1 MLLLRG
7 SAALSAFRLQHL
19 LTRLQEAHVPVRSLH
34 ARFVHLLDLSAALTA
49 EEVALVSTLL
59 HYGEPFVEADHEGI
73 QELCVL
79 PRLGT
84 ISPWSTKASEIM
96 GHCGLSSVRRV
107 ERGTSYTLIREDG
120 AEFSDAERA
129 QIRQHLHDPMT
140 ESVLPDWE
148 AAKAIFM
155 HQEPAHL
162 HRVPLQAEGLNA
174 LLAANRDMGLAL
186 SSAELEYLRRY
197 FADLGRDPSDAELM
211 MFAQANSEHCRHK
224 VFNAHYRLDGEP
236 QAQSLFGMIRETHR
250 LHPQGTLSAYKD
262 NAAVMTSIA
271 VSQPF
276 AVDPDGYYRVTQEN
290 TAILMK
296 VETHNHPTAISPF
309 PGAATG
315 SGGEIRDEGA
325 TGRGGKPKAGLTGF
339 SVSHLRIPDYIQSW
353 ERQDYGKPA
362 RIRSALEIMRDG
374 PLGAAAFNNEFGRPA
389 IAGYF
394 RVFECDQDGLHR
406 GYHKPIMLAGGL
418 GQIRPQLVEKKPL
431 PVGAKVLVIGGPAM
445 LIGLGGGAASS
456 VASGTGDEQLDFA
469 SVQRGNP
476 EMQRRAQEVIERC
489 IALDSESPI
498 LSIHDVGAGGLSNAI
513 PELLHD
519 GGRGGRLQ
527 LRAIPND
534 EPAMSPMQIWSNEA
548 QERYVLAITAADLP
562 RFEAI
567 CQREHCPYAVL
578 GEAVEEDILLL
589 EDHLLQEP
597 PVEMALS
604 ALLGCPPKM
613 ERDSKHHPIQAQ
625 TLDLSQ
631 AVLRDAAYGVLRHP
645 TVASK
650 EFLITIGDRSVGGL
664 IHRDQMVGPWQV
676 PVADCGVTAADFWN
690 THGEAMAIGER
701 APVAVLNPAASARLA
716 IAEAL
721 TNLWAAD
728 VRALDNIKLSANW
741 MAAADHPGEDA
752 ALFDAVKVAALEVC
766 PALELAIPVGKDSLS
781 MRTVWQEAGQE
792 KMVVSPLSLIISAFA
807 PVHDLHKTWTPQWSA
822 QPNTALWLVDL
833 GQGRLGASILAQ
845 TLEQMGAETADLDQ
859 PELLRKLFIA
869 LSRLRE
875 EGLVL
880 AYHDRAD
887 GGLWASLCEMSFA
900 SRCGAEI
907 HLSADKNVWSFL
919 FAEEPGVLIQTAH
932 KDQEAVRR
940 IFAEAGLEA
949 QAQCIGTVHAEHWQL
964 RVRQGE
970 QTLLD
975 EAAADLL
982 QAWAENSYR
991 MAALRDAPDCAE
1003 EAFAGVTATPASL
1016 FARVPFTP
1024 QTAMIRKGI
1033 LPKVAIL
1040 REQGVNGQIEMAA
1053 AFHRAG
1059 FTAIDVHMSD
1069 LLQERYHLHD
1079 FQALAACGGFS
1090 YGDVLGA
1097 GAGWAKSIL
1106 YHPLLRDQFAAFF
1119 SDTSRLALGV
1129 CNGCQMMAELRE
1141 IIPGA
1146 AHWPL
1151 FTRNRSEQFEAR
1163 LAMVEVL
1170 ESPSLWFTGMA
1181 GTYAPIVIAHGEG
1194 RAHFDRVPGE
1204 NVSPAPITMR
1214 YVDARGQVAR
1224 SYPAN
1229 PNGSPEG
1236 ITGLCNT
1243 DGRISILMPHPERVV
1258 RSLQMSWAPEEW
1270 GEFTPWMQIFTNAR
1284 KAMAS

>member
-19 LTRLQEAHVPVRSLH
+19 LKLLQEADLPVAYLN
-34 ARFVHLLDLSAALTA
+34 ARFVHLLDLSEALNAEQTA
-49 EEVALVSTLL
+49 VVTALLRYGTPFTEESRD
-59 HYGEPFVEADHEGI
+59 EI
-73 QELCVL
+73 QEICVL

-84 ISPWSTKASEIM
+84 ISPWSSKASEIFR
-96 GHCGLSSVRRV
+96 HCGLGNVRRV
-107 ERGTSYTLIREDG
+107 ERGVSYTLMRAG
-120 AEFSDAERA
+120 AGTFSTTEME
-129 QIRQHLHDPMT
+129 QIRRQLHDPMT
-140 ESVLPDWE
+140 ESVLSDWD
-148 AAKAIFM
+148 AAEAIFK
-155 HQEPAHL
+155 HPEPAHL
-162 HRVPLQAEGLNA
+162 RRVALQAEGMTA
-174 LLAANRDMGLAL
+174 LTEANRSMGLAL
-186 SSAELEYLRRY
+186 SPAELDYLKDY
-197 FADLGRDPSDAELM
+197 FSDLGRDPSDAELM

-224 VFNAHYRLDGEP
+224 VFNAHYCLDGEN
-236 QAQSLFGMIRETHR
+236 QSKSLFGMIRETHR
-250 LHPQGTLSAYKD
+250 LNPQGTLSAYKD
-262 NAAVMTSIA
+262 NAAVMASIMT
-271 VSQPF
+271 SQPF
-276 AVDPDGYYRVTQEN
+276 AVAADGQYRPTEEN

-339 SVSHLRIPDYIQSW
+339 SVSHLRIPGYTQSW
-353 ERQDYGKPA
+353 EQPFYGKPA

-394 RVFECDQDGLHR
+394 RVFECDHDGVHR

-418 GQIRPQLVEKKPL
+418 GQIRPQMVEKQPL
-431 PVGAKVLVIGGPAM
+431 PIGAKVLVIGGPAM

-456 VASGTGDEQLDFA
+456 VASGSGDEQLDFA

-489 IALDSESPI
+489 VALGQDSPI
-498 LSIHDVGAGGLSNAI
+498 LSIHDVGAGGLSNAV

-527 LRAIPND
+527 LRMVPNE

-548 QERYVLAITAADLP
+548 QERYVLAVTPEDLS

-567 CQREHCPYAVL
+567 CQRERCPYAVL
-578 GEAVEEDILLL
+578 GEAVEEDVLLV
-589 EDHLLQEP
+589 EDALLQDT
-597 PVEMALS
+597 PVDMALS
-604 ALLGCPPKM
+604 ALLGCPPRM
-613 ERDSKHHPIQAQ
+613 ERNSRHQMVQ
-625 TLDLSQ
+625 TQSLDLSGT
-631 AVLRDAAYGVLRHP
+631 VLRDAAYAVLRHP
-645 TVASK
+645 SVASK

-701 APVAVLNPAASARLA
+701 APVAVLNPVASARLA

-741 MAAADHPGEDA
+741 MAAVDHPGEDA
-752 ALFDAVKVAALEVC
+752 ALFDAVKAAALEVC
-766 PALELAIPVGKDSLS
+766 PALDLAIPVGKDSLS
-781 MRTVWQEAGQE
+781 MRTLWQEEGQD
-792 KMVVSPLSLIISAFA
+792 KAVVSPLSLIITAFT
-807 PVHDLHKTWTPQWSA
+807 PVQDLRKTWTPQWAA
-822 QPNTALWLVDL
+822 QEETDLWLVDL

-845 TLEQMGAETADLDQ
+845 TVGQMGAETPDMDQ
-859 PELLRKLFIA
+859 PELLRKLFAA
-869 LSRLRE
+869 LCSLRE
-875 EGLVL
+875 QELVL

-887 GGLWASLCEMSFA
+887 GGLWATLCEMSFA
-900 SRCGAEI
+900 SRCGADMV
-907 HLSADKNVWSFL
+907 LPAGADVWSFL
-919 FAEEPGVLIQTAH
+919 FAEESGVLLQVAA
-932 KDQEAVRR
+932 KDRETVRG
-940 IFAEAGLEA
+940 IFAEMDLDTR
-949 QAQCIGTVHAEHWQL
+949 AQCLGAVHVGHWQL
-964 RVRQGE
+964 RVLQGE
-970 QTLLD
+970 QVLLD
-975 EAAADLL
+975 EPVAELL
-982 QAWAENSYR
+982 QAWTENSYQ
-991 MAALRDAPDCAE
+991 MASLRDDPQCAK
-1003 EAFAGVTATPASL
+1003 EAFAAATAMEAPL
-1016 FARVPFTP
+1016 FSRVPFSP
-1024 QTAMIRKGI
+1024 QMPMIQQGVQ
-1033 LPKVAIL
+1033 PKVAIL
-1040 REQGVNGQIEMAA
+1040 REQGVNGQVEMAA

-1059 FTAIDVHMSD
+1059 FTAVDVHMSD
-1069 LLQERYHLHD
+1069 LASGRYRLND

-1106 YHPLLRDQFAAFF
+1106 FHSALLDQFAAFF
-1119 SDTSRLALGV
+1119 ADESRLALGV

-1146 AHWPL
+1146 GHWPL

-1170 ESPSLWFTGMA
+1170 DSPSLWFSGMA

-1194 RAHFDRVPGE
+1194 RAHFDSTTEG
-1204 NVSPAPITMR
+1204 SPAPVTMR
-1214 YVDARGQVAR
+1214 YVDAMGQVAR
-1224 SYPAN
+1224 HYPAN

-1236 ITGLCNT
+1236 ITGLCNE
-1243 DGRISILMPHPERVV
+1243 DGRVAILMPHPERVV
-1258 RSLQMSWAPEEW
+1258 RSLQMSWAPADW
-1270 GEFTPWMQIFTNAR
+1270 GELTPWMQIFTNAR
-1284 KAMAS
+1284 KVLGS